1 MQGLA
6 TRTADILPMPVPAMP
21 VPMPVPT
28 RFQSIKLA
36 DSSREQMLSMASM
49 LVSLVDL
56 RDCYTGGHSTRVA
69 EYTHR
74 IALEMGLSDDETE
87 MLLLAA
93 SLHDVGKIGVP
104 DHILLKPGRLTEDE
118 FEYIKKHSEFG
129 WMVLRTLEGFEEPS
143 LVLLHHHERFDGG
156 GYPGQLAGTRI
167 PLGARIVA
175 VADAYDA
182 MTTNRPYRKCRSH
195 EEAIKEIARCA
206 KTQFDANVVDA
217 FIQSFR

>member
-6 TRTADILPMPVPAMP
+6 TESTDLAPVPTKSTGMAP
-21 VPMPVPT
+21 VST
-28 RFQSIKLA
+28 RFQSIKMA
-36 DSSREQMLSMASM
+36 DRSREQMLSMASM

-69 EYTHR
+69 EYSHR
-74 IALEMGLSDDETE
+74 IALEMGLGDEETE

-129 WMVLRTLEGFEEPS
+129 WMVLRTLQGFEEPS

-156 GYPGQLAGTRI
+156 GYPGQLSGTRI

-175 VADAYDA
+175 VGDG
-182 MTTNRPYRKCRSH
+182 RSH
-195 EEAIKEIARCA
+195 EEAIAEITRCS
-206 KTQFDANVVDA
+206 KTQFDSNVVAA

>member
-1 MQGLA
+1 
-6 TRTADILPMPVPAMP
+6 
-21 VPMPVPT
+21 
-28 RFQSIKLA
+28 
-36 DSSREQMLSMASM
+36 
-49 LVSLVDL
+49 
-56 RDCYTGGHSTRVA
+56 
-69 EYTHR
+69 
-74 IALEMGLSDDETE
+74 MGLGDEETE

-129 WMVLRTLEGFEEPS
+129 WMVLRTLQGFEEPS

-156 GYPGQLAGTRI
+156 GYPGQLSGTRI

-175 VADAYDA
+175 VGDAYDA
-182 MTTNRPYRKCRSH
+182 LTTNRPYRNGRSH
-195 EEAIKEIARCA
+195 EEAIAEITRCS
-206 KTQFDANVVDA
+206 KTQFDSNVVAA

>member
-6 TRTADILPMPVPAMP
+6 TRTANS
-21 VPMPVPT
+21 PVPT
-28 RFQSIKLA
+28 RFQSIKMT

-69 EYTHR
+69 EYSHR
-74 IALEMGLSDDETE
+74 IALEMGLGDEETE

-118 FEYIKKHSEFG
+118 FEYIKKHAEFG

-175 VADAYDA
+175 VADTYDA
-182 MTTNRPYRKCRSH
+182 LTTNRPYRNCRSH
-195 EEAIKEIARCA
+195 EEAITEIARCS
-206 KTQFDANVVDA
+206 KTQFDPNCVDA

>member
-6 TRTADILPMPVPAMP
+6 TESTDLAPVPTKSTGLAP
-21 VPMPVPT
+21 VST
-28 RFQSIKLA
+28 RFQSIKMA
-36 DSSREQMLSMASM
+36 DRSREQMLSMASM

-69 EYTHR
+69 EYSHR
-74 IALEMGLSDDETE
+74 IALEMGLGDEETE

-129 WMVLRTLEGFEEPS
+129 WMVLRTLQGFEEPS

-156 GYPGQLAGTRI
+156 GYPGQLSGTRI

-175 VADAYDA
+175 VGDAYDA
-182 MTTNRPYRKCRSH
+182 LTTNRPYRNGRSH
-195 EEAIKEIARCA
+195 EEAIAEIARCS
-206 KTQFDANVVDA
+206 KTQFDSNVVAA

>member
-6 TRTADILPMPVPAMP
+6 TKTADLS
-21 VPMPVPT
+21 PVPT
-28 RFQSIKLA
+28 RFQTIKMS
-36 DSSREQMLSMASM
+36 DRSREQMLSMASM

-69 EYTHR
+69 EYSHR
-74 IALEMGLSDDETE
+74 IALEMGLSDEETE
-87 MLLLAA
+87 TLLLAA

-118 FEYIKKHSEFG
+118 FEYIKKHAEFG

-156 GYPGQLAGTRI
+156 GYPGQLSGTRI

-175 VADAYDA
+175 VADTYDA
-182 MTTNRPYRKCRSH
+182 LTTNRPYRNGRSH
-195 EEAIKEIARCA
+195 EDAIAEIARCS
-206 KTQFDANVVDA
+206 KTQFDSNVVDA
-217 FIQSFR
+217 FIKSFR

>member
-6 TRTADILPMPVPAMP
+6 TKSNDLATVISNLVPVT
-21 VPMPVPT
+21 T
-28 RFQSIKLA
+28 RFQTIKMA
-36 DSSREQMLSMASM
+36 DRSREQMLSMASM

-69 EYTHR
+69 EYSHR
-74 IALEMGLSDDETE
+74 IALEMGLSDEETE

-93 SLHDVGKIGVP
+93 SLQDVGKIGVP

-156 GYPGQLAGTRI
+156 GYPGQLSGTRI

-182 MTTNRPYRKCRSH
+182 LTTNRPYRNGRTH
-195 EEAIKEIARCA
+195 EDALQEIARCA
-206 KTQFDANVVDA
+206 RSQFDATVVDA
-217 FIQSFR
+217 FVKSFR

>member
-6 TRTADILPMPVPAMP
+6 TESTDLAPVPSKSTGLAP
-21 VPMPVPT
+21 VST
-28 RFQSIKLA
+28 RFQSIKMA
-36 DSSREQMLSMASM
+36 DRSREQMLSMASM

-69 EYTHR
+69 EYSHR
-74 IALEMGLSDDETE
+74 IALEMGLGDEETE

-129 WMVLRTLEGFEEPS
+129 WMVLRTLQGFEEPS

-156 GYPGQLAGTRI
+156 GYPGQLSGTRI

-175 VADAYDA
+175 VGDAYDA
-182 MTTNRPYRKCRSH
+182 LTTNRPYRNGRSH
-195 EEAIKEIARCA
+195 EEAIAEIARCS
-206 KTQFDANVVDA
+206 KSQFDSNVVAA

>member
-6 TRTADILPMPVPAMP
+6 TESTDLAPVPTKSTGLAP
-21 VPMPVPT
+21 VST
-28 RFQSIKLA
+28 RFQSIKMA
-36 DSSREQMLSMASM
+36 DRSREQMLSMASM

-69 EYTHR
+69 EYSHR
-74 IALEMGLSDDETE
+74 IALEMGLGDEETE

-129 WMVLRTLEGFEEPS
+129 WMVLRTLQGFEEPS

-156 GYPGQLAGTRI
+156 GYPGQLSGTRI

-175 VADAYDA
+175 VGDAYDA
-182 MTTNRPYRKCRSH
+182 LTTNRPYRNGRSH
-195 EEAIKEIARCA
+195 EEALAEIARCS
-206 KTQFDANVVDA
+206 KTQFDSNVVAA

>member
-6 TRTADILPMPVPAMP
+6 TKTTNLA
-21 VPMPVPT
+21 PVPT
-28 RFQSIKLA
+28 RFQSIKMA
-36 DSSREQMLSMASM
+36 DRSREQMLSMASM

-69 EYTHR
+69 EYSHR
-74 IALEMGLSDDETE
+74 IALEMGLSDEETE

-156 GYPGQLAGTRI
+156 GYPGQLSGTRI

-182 MTTNRPYRKCRSH
+182 LTTNRPYRNGRSH
-195 EEAIKEIARCA
+195 EEAVTEIARCA
-206 KTQFDANVVDA
+206 KTQFDANVVSA

>member
-6 TRTADILPMPVPAMP
+6 TRTANS
-21 VPMPVPT
+21 PVPT
-28 RFQSIKLA
+28 RFQSIKMT

-69 EYTHR
+69 EYSHR
-74 IALEMGLSDDETE
+74 IAVQLGMTDEETE
-87 MLLLAA
+87 TLLLAA

-129 WMVLRTLEGFEEPS
+129 WMVLRSVEGFEEAS
-143 LVLLHHHERFDGG
+143 LILLHHHERFDGR
-156 GYPGQLAGTRI
+156 GYPGELSREQI
-167 PLGARIVA
+167 PFGARIVA
-175 VADAYDA
+175 VADTYDA
-182 MTTNRPYRKCRSH
+182 LTTNRPYRKPWEH
-195 EEAIKEIARCA
+195 ERAVEE
-206 KTQFDANVVDA
+206 
-217 FIQSFR
+217 